1 MELKRWVMAWT
12 VAMGAVWMS
21 AGATSATNLLSNG
34 TFDTAAGWGGGPFD
48 KGPGRFYVTNGV
60 GRLEKDRGPGATQLL
75 RSCPLGAAGRVRISF
90 RHRGENLS
98 FAYIYELPSPDK
110 PGAYVR
116 VKNDAGGDL
125 GEYLDIK
132 GGADWAAYTRDID
145 LSPKVK
151 GKPGARIRLQWL
163 VWGGETPRAIELDDM
178 VVEPLPDKPVPPPP
192 PPLAFTV
199 ERLPKTIPYG
209 PVRPIDP
216 VRAEIRDGLLL
227 KNGRPAFW
235 AGNGTNLGSEQG
247 GPMGM
252 WLSKL
257 QGTPALSI
265 CEGGRWTAAR
275 NGTNL
280 TFKSQIVTPYLAQY
294 REAERLGFL
303 CDFFANGVYKW
314 SPMRSMAEAHPDMK
328 EFYYDHGHYMDTDP
342 GHPVGRELQIGKRQA
357 FFQYVN
363 DVSYGADGMAV
374 LELSREPGPEPSNA
388 RSRRDFRRWALR
400 KYGTLDEANRVWH
413 MDFASWDAVEPLHL
427 RQTDV
432 TGYMERILQIRKMR
446 RDYPELI
453 WDWVA
458 FQQDD
463 VAEQVRHAVEDIRRE
478 LPGMKVTIDVRGHNT
493 ETANY
498 AALDP
503 ARIDPLEDL
512 FYIHFGWMP
521 FTYNDEPYDRASV
534 LYHASFPL
542 FSYNFFRTNTSR
554 PIVNA
559 EDIIDVARLPKS
571 DGASMAR
578 NDIAALHQ
586 APWKFRL
593 ESVKGEGMDKGWF
606 KPGFDDAAWDDM
618 KVPGCWDETDAYR
631 AKPGVAWYRRRFV
644 AHANRQD
651 FEDGSHQFFLYGKGG
666 AQKGTVWL
674 NGRKVGDVA
683 GWDTPYRFDVG
694 ALLDFGGTNE
704 IVWRVDGAGY
714 QNGLRFYCHILP
726 HDKISQTKPFGA
738 REYRHMLWTYLMRGT
753 SGCWVWPWHEDR
765 LRLHLPGLQRR
776 LDAAAEIALPDL
788 RHRTGDV
795 AFLYGYLSNLGLPC
809 VIGETHERYLNWLC
823 ATEFSGLRTDVFGED
838 RFVRD
843 VTPERYP
850 FLVVPHTAM
859 VRDATY
865 AHFKRYVEAGGTA
878 VLTEDALTRT
888 FARYVATDIRAFS
901 DFVPSTG
908 AVPSDSALYT
918 VARRGKGR
926 VVVVRGQPTMET
938 VMDLLRTWRTAFG
951 AAAVPDAP
959 VRVASSNT
967 RERPLIERILA
978 GDATRKV
985 LYLANWGGTD
995 HAVTVTLPESV
1006 RGWTIAAQFE
1016 GRTTRAA
1023 DGTLTT
1029 VVPSQD
1035 VVALVLAKPGA
1046 APVAPFAP
1054 SPTRMHA
1061 LAHVERLCHPPAQTN
1076 GGLRVLF
1083 PLFSKEEPR
1092 NKEIYPY
1099 VLDRIAAFGG
1109 VSEEAPL
1116 EAWSPELLAKYD
1128 LVVIP
1133 ETVTPAYF
1141 RDRKKMERLG
1151 AWLDAYVRNGGSLF
1165 VNAHTPY
1172 SVNVYSYALTGWM
1185 GLAPYLG
1192 VDLTGGTYDE
1202 GRVIFGDPHQV
1213 WTDAVK
1219 PCELTAG
1226 VRKIELYQSRTLA
1239 LRTNEHAHP
1248 TAVVTLPGD
1257 GKGAG
1262 DKVVLTSEER
1272 GKGRIVVNV
1281 SAMSFQ
1287 PFRIEKAD
1295 NAALL
1300 QNVMGWL
1307 LRRDV
1312 TDAMRAD
1319 FRANL
1324 FLTEETLRRIRAE
1337 DASGSDHSPSCRSD
1351 SGNLIYCSP

>member
-1 MELKRWVMAWT
+1 MQKAKDGKKMRNVACGGRRGLCGRIVCVAAFMAAW
-12 VAMGAVWMS
+12 APG
-21 AGATSATNLLSNG
+21 AGAAANLLENG
-34 TFDTAAGWGGGPFD
+34 AFDVAAGWGGGPFD
-48 KGPGRFYVTNGV
+48 RGPGRFYVTNGV

-75 RSCPLGAAGRVRISF
+75 RNCPLGDAGRVKVSF
-90 RHRGENLS
+90 RHRGAALA
-98 FAYIYELPSPDK
+98 FAYGYELPTGK
-110 PGAYVR
+110 GGAFER
-116 VKNDAGGDL
+116 VKNDAGGNL
-125 GEYLDIK
+125 GEYVDFK
-132 GGADWAAYTRDID
+132 GGADWTLAAREIAI
-145 LSPKVK
+145 SPKVR
-151 GKPGARIRLQWL
+151 GRPGARMRLQWL
-163 VWGGETPRAIELDDM
+163 VWGGDAPRFVEIDD
-178 VVEPLPDKPVPPPP
+178 VAVEALPDKPVPPPP

-199 ERLPKTIPYG
+199 ERATKTIPYG
-209 PVRPIDP
+209 PVRPVDP

-247 GPMGM
+247 GPMGT

-265 CEGGRWTAAR
+265 CEGGGWTAALD
-275 NGTNL
+275 GTNL
-280 TFKSQIVTPYLAQY
+280 TFKSRIVTPYVAQY

-314 SPMRSMAEAHPDMK
+314 SPMRKTAEAHPDMK
-328 EFYYDHGHYMDTDP
+328 EFFYDHGHYMNTDP
-342 GHPVGRELQIGKRQA
+342 GHPVGRELQIGKRRA

-363 DVSYGADGMAV
+363 EVSRGADGMAV
-374 LELSREPGPEPSNA
+374 LELSREPGPEPGNA
-388 RSRRDFRRWALR
+388 RSRRDFRAWARR
-400 KYGTLDEANRVWH
+400 KYGTLDEANRVWR
-413 MDFASWDAVEPLHL
+413 MDFASWDDVEPLHL
-427 RQTDV
+427 RKTDV
-432 TGYMERILQIRKMR
+432 TGYMERILQIRRMR
-446 RDYPELI
+446 RDHRELI

-463 VAEQVRHAVEDIRRE
+463 VAAQVANAAADVRRE
-478 LPGMKVTIDVRGHNT
+478 LPGMKVTVDVRGHNT

-578 NDIAALHQ
+578 NDIAGLHRS
-586 APWKFRL
+586 PWKFRL
-593 ESVKGEGMDKGWF
+593 ESAMGEGMDKGWF
-606 KPGFDDAAWDDM
+606 RPGLDDSAWDEM

-644 AHANRQD
+644 ARANRQD
-651 FEDGSHQFFLYGKGG
+651 FEDGSHQFFLYGKGV
-666 AQKGTVWL
+666 AQKGTVWI

-683 GWDTPYRFDVG
+683 GWDAPYRFDVG
-694 ALLDFGGTNE
+694 AILNFGGTNE

-714 QNGLRFYCHILP
+714 QNGLRFYCHVLP
-726 HDKISQTKPFGA
+726 HDKIGQTRPFGA

-788 RHRTGDV
+788 RHRAGEV

-823 ATEFSGLRTDVFGED
+823 AMEFSGLRADVFGED
-838 RFVRD
+838 RFMRD

-850 FLVVPHTAM
+850 FLVVPHTEM
-859 VRDATY
+859 VRDETY
-865 AHFKRYVEAGGTA
+865 AHFRRYVEAGGTA
-878 VLTEDALTRT
+878 VLTEDSLTRT
-888 FARYVATDIRAFS
+888 FSRYAATDVRAFA
-901 DFVPSTG
+901 G
-908 AVPSDSALYT
+908 AAPAGGAPYAVT
-918 VARRGKGR
+918 RRGKGR
-926 VVVVRGQPTMET
+926 VVVVRGEPTMET
-938 VMDLLRTWRTAFG
+938 VMEWLAEWRERFG

-959 VRVASSNT
+959 VRVASSSA
-967 RERPLIERILA
+967 RERPLIERVLA
-978 GDATRKV
+978 GDDTRKV

-995 HAVTVTLPESV
+995 HAVAVTLPEAV
-1006 RGWTIAAQFE
+1006 RGWTLAAQFE
-1016 GRTTRAA
+1016 GRAARDA
-1023 DGTLTT
+1023 DGTLTA

-1035 VVALVLAKPGA
+1035 VVALALVKPGA
-1046 APVAPFAP
+1046 DARPVMPFEP
-1054 SPTRMHA
+1054 SPTRMRA
-1061 LAHVERLCHPPAQTN
+1061 LAHVERLCSPPAQTN
-1076 GGLRVLF
+1076 RGLRVLF
-1083 PLFSKEEPR
+1083 PLFTKDEPR

-1116 EAWSPELLAKYD
+1116 EDWSPELLAKYD

-1141 RDRKKMERLG
+1141 RDRVKMERLG
-1151 AWLDAYVRNGGSLF
+1151 AWLDAYVRGGGSLF

-1192 VDLTGGTYDE
+1192 VDLTGDAYDE
-1202 GRVIFGDPHQV
+1202 SRAVFGDPHQV
-1213 WTDAVK
+1213 WTDEMA
-1219 PCELTAG
+1219 PGELTAG
-1226 VRKIELYQSRTLA
+1226 VRKVELYQMRTLS
-1239 LRTNEHAHP
+1239 LRPGKFANP
-1248 TAVVTLPGD
+1248 RAVVAIPPASRRGGD
-1257 GKGAG
+1257 GI
-1262 DKVVLTSEER
+1262 VLTSEER
-1272 GKGRIVVNV
+1272 GRGRIVVNA

-1312 TDAMRAD
+1312 TDAMRAG
-1319 FRANL
+1319 FRDNL

-1337 DASGSDHSPSCRSD
+1337 DAPAPGAP
-1351 SGNLIYCSP
+1351 